1 MRRPAARLGIVFF
14 LLFLITG
21 CSGQAPSHPAE
32 SVQSLMES
40 VSITEDVSVADVS
53 SITEKTPV
61 VEEGSSASEI
71 FSQESEAVSSNET
84 TRLPSSTE
92 ETGNELQ
99 EAPAFSAVQDQAQI
113 MLERMT
119 LEEKIGQMILARCP
133 EENAPELAETYHLGG
148 YVLFARDFENRT
160 PVQAAEAVAQ
170 IQSSAAIPLLIG
182 VDEEGGQVNRISRYS
197 DYRDTPF
204 RSPQTL
210 YRKGGWELIRSDTSE
225 KAALLRSLGIN
236 LNLAP
241 VCDVSTDPN
250 SYIYPR
256 TFGQDAQQ
264 TAAYVELVVN
274 EMRAQGMG
282 CVLKHFPGY
291 GNNTDTHKGTSTDT
305 RTLEELEQSDL
316 LPFQAGI
323 RAGAG
328 AVMVSHNIVTCLDAD
343 APASLSS
350 AVHEYLREKLAFD
363 GVILT
368 DALDMGAIQNDI
380 DSGTAAVRAVLAG
393 NDLLCCTD
401 FETIIP
407 ALLNAVN
414 EGTILPEAI
423 DQAVLRILHWKLEL
437 GILK

>member
-1 MRRPAARLGIVFF
+1 MKRAMARLGIIFF
-14 LLFLITG
+14 LLFWITG
-21 CSGQAPSHPAE
+21 CSDQAPSPSTESIQGFAE
-32 SVQSLMES
+32 FSSVTEEASAADISPTIE
-40 VSITEDVSVADVS
+40 EDVMKKE
-53 SITEKTPV
+53 SIE
-61 VEEGSSASEI
+61 AEI
-71 FSQESEAVSSNET
+71 SFPESKSVSSNET
-84 TRLPSSTE
+84 SSLPSSTE
-92 ETGNELQ
+92 GTGNELQ

-113 MLERMT
+113 ILDRMT

-133 EENAPELAETYHLGG
+133 EEDAPELAKTYHLGG

-160 PVQAAEAVAQ
+160 PAQATEAVAQ
-170 IQSSAAIPLLIG
+170 IQAEAAIPLLIG

-204 RSPQTL
+204 HSPQTL
-210 YRKGGWELIRSDTSE
+210 YRKGGWELIRSDTAE
-225 KAALLRSLGIN
+225 KAMLLRSLGIN

-264 TAAYVELVVN
+264 TAAYVEQVVD
-274 EMRAQGMG
+274 EMHTQGMG

-291 GNNTDTHKGTSTDT
+291 GNNTDTHKGASTDT

-407 ALLNAVN
+407 SLLDAVN
-414 EGTILPEAI
+414 EGTILLETI